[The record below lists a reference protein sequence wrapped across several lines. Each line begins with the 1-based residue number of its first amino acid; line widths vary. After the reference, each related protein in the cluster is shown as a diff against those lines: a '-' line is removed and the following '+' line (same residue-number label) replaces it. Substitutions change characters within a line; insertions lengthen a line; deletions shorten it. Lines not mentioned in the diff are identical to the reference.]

1 VIKEKKRGRGRW
13 KACGLR
19 RDRATSTA
27 TICLEAHASAS
38 VAGMGNVGA
47 CNDVDKNAES
57 GERKEMK
64 E

>member
-1 VIKEKKRGRGRW
+1 VIKEKKRGRRGRW

-38 VAGMGNVGA
+38 VAGMGNTLVLATMLIRTQKVG
-47 CNDVDKNAES
+47 K
-57 GERKEMK
+57 ERK
-64 E
+64 